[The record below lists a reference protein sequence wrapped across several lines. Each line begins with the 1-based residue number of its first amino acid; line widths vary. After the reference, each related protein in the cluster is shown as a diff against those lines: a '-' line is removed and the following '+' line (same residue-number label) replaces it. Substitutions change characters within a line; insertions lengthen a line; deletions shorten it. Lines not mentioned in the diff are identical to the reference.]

1 MIKTMKY
8 VALPLVALALG
19 AAAGCGGDD
28 PEASESS
35 ASPEVVLAGSPDHQE
50 WRRNINAN
58 QVEINAAFDDLGI
71 AWTERTK
78 LIDTCDAIKGGSKT
92 VVDATIIRFS
102 STDIAIDA
110 AGAEAL
116 VELAEAKV
124 CP

>member
-1 MIKTMKY
+1 MIKTT
-8 VALPLVALALG
+8 VSLLLAALALT
-19 AAAGCGGDD
+19 GCGSNSE
-28 PEASESS
+28 PEASEPS
-35 ASPEVVLAGSPDHQE
+35 ASSEVVLAGAPDHQE

-58 QVEINAAFDDLGI
+58 QQEINAAFDELGI

-78 LIDTCDAIKGGSKT
+78 LIDTCDAIKSGSKT

-102 STDIAIDA
+102 SPDIAIDA

-116 VELAEAKV
+116 VELADAKV